1 MKGIYFEKVSFE
13 TFLKDVKDNKNLMNI
28 IRYNIDSNIDD
39 YIKECYDNIK
49 LPVRKTKCSAGYDFI
64 APFDIEFKLINDDTI
79 KIPTGIK
86 AHMPDD
92 IVLMLHIRSSHGIGN
107 GLQIANTTGV
117 IDADYYNNPDNE
129 GDIIIALRDTK
140 EDWKNYKE
148 HKLFKFDRVVQGVF
162 LPYYT
167 TEDDYADGE
176 RVGGIG
182 STN

>member
-1 MKGIYFEKVSFE
+1 MKDIYFEKVTFN
-13 TFLKDVKDNKNLMNI
+13 TFLKDVKDNKNLMHMI
-28 IRYNIDSNIDD
+28 ECNIDYNIDD
-39 YIKECYDNIK
+39 YIKECYDDIK

-64 APFDIEFKLINDDTI
+64 TPFNIEFKLIHGDTI

-86 AHMPDD
+86 VHMPDD
-92 IVLMLHIRSSHGIGN
+92 IVLMLHIRSNHGINN
-107 GLQIANTTGV
+107 GLQIANTTGI

-140 EDWKNYKE
+140 EDWKNYIE
-148 HKLFKFDRVVQGVF
+148 HTLFKSDRVVQGIF

-167 TEDDYADGE
+167 TEGDDADGE